1 MKEEIKMSLP
11 NLGINSES
19 IQFEVALEKLGQSQQ
34 LFIQEIAREKSK
46 PVPSM
51 PYINY
56 CNSRI
61 SSIEDL
67 QDTLD
72 PTDRDTILK
81 ILEDSPAFVV
91 PRG

>member
-1 MKEEIKMSLP
+1 MSLP

-19 IQFEVALEKLGQSQQ
+19 IQFEVALEKLGQSKQ
-34 LFIQEIAREKSK
+34 LFIQEIGKEKEK
-46 PVPSM
+46 PVPSLA
-51 PYINY
+51 YIQY
-56 CNSRI
+56 CESRK
-61 SSIEDL
+61 SIIDDL

-72 PTDRDTILK
+72 PNDRDTILK